1 MKMHTPA
8 DRVTCARPAHG
19 ADRVSETGPVYDGP
33 LAAPTCRERLISD
46 GAESMRD
53 SELLTVAL
61 GASEED
67 ARSIVERFDFGELV
81 NLPVDKLAGLRGVT
95 ERRAAC
101 LLAAVEIARRALDR
115 GIGILPVI
123 STPTETIPM
132 LADIKDEPKEFFVC
146 LYLNARNQV
155 IHKEVVS
162 IGSLSASIVHPREV
176 FRVGVAKCAAS
187 VILAHNHPSGDVSP
201 SKDDID
207 LTHRLREAG
216 LIMGIEVLDH
226 IIIARSD
233 FVSLKE
239 TGIV

>member
-8 DRVTCARPAHG
+8 NRVTCARPAHG
-19 ADRVSETGPVYDGP
+19 AGKVSEAAPEYESSLT
-33 LAAPTCRERLISD
+33 APTCRERLISD
-46 GAESMRD
+46 GAEALRD

-61 GASEED
+61 GASEDD
-67 ARSIVERFDFGELV
+67 ARAIVERFDFGELV
-81 NLPVDKLAGLRGVT
+81 NLPVDKLASLRGVT
-95 ERRAAC
+95 SCRAAR
-101 LLAAVEIARRALDR
+101 LLASVEIARRALDR

-123 STPTETIPM
+123 TVPTEVIPL
-132 LADIKDEPKEFFVC
+132 LADIKDEPREFFVC

-226 IIIARSD
+226 IIIARAD

>member
-1 MKMHTPA
+1 MKMHRNA
-8 DRVTCARPAHG
+8 DRVT
-19 ADRVSETGPVYDGP
+19 ETDDG
-33 LAAPTCRERLISD
+33 LYAVGSLETPTCRDRLVMS
-46 GAESMRD
+46 GPEALRD

-61 GASEED
+61 GTAEED
-67 ARSIVERFDFGELV
+67 ARALVERFGFEELFTLSV
-81 NLPVDKLAGLRGVT
+81 EKLARLKGIGPAK
-95 ERRAAC
+95 AAA
-101 LLAAVEIARRALDR
+101 LLASMEIARRALHK
-115 GIGILPVI
+115 GLGILPVI
-123 STPTETIPM
+123 TTPTETIPL
-132 LADIKDEPKEFFVC
+132 LADIKDERKEFFVC

-155 IHKEVVS
+155 IHKEVIS

-176 FRVGVAKCAAS
+176 FTVAVQQHAAS
-187 VILAHNHPSGDVSP
+187 IILAHNHPSGDVSP

-226 IIIARSD
+226 IIIATGD